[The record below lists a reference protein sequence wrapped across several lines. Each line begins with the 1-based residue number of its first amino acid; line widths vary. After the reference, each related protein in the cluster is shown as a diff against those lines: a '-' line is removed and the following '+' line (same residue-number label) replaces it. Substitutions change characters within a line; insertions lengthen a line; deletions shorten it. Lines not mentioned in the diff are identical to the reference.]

1 MIKTLMR
8 RAGIERIGIV
18 HDTTTPAA
26 LMFFNVSF
34 HYANKYIFGILAYY
48 VPWCGI

>member
-1 MIKTLMR
+1 MIKTLMG

-18 HDTTTPAA
+18 HDV
-26 LMFFNVSF
+26 FNVSF
-34 HYANKYIFGILAYY
+34 DYANKYIFGILAYY